1 AAPWRGKLLDEERPH
16 VRGGRQCWDRGASPY
31 AVGCRLAGGLQ
42 LAALPQVHVAESDLR
57 LGIWRMARL
66 MPPPNMRLQ
75 LPAPVLKHS
84 RSSYRTSLWIGR
96 HPMRMT

>member
-1 AAPWRGKLLDEERPH
+1 HTRWPRDWSSDVCSSDLAAAPWRGKLLDEERPH
-16 VRGGRQCWDRGASPY
+16 FRGGRQCWDRGASPY

-66 MPPPNMRLQ
+66 
-75 LPAPVLKHS
+75 
-84 RSSYRTSLWIGR
+84 RSEERRVGEGCRWRCGW
-96 HPMRMT
+96 